1 MHGILS
7 VSTLH
12 QKYLSHKTVATALF
26 VLVLVAIVVSV
37 YTMNQS
43 NSTATAATTGPED
56 HGPSPLHVGVVFGIV
71 IIGIVLI
78 VTVLLLLC
86 KNIDSTFLQK
96 VQVFRHRTN
105 RGRKKSRSVVNHGTG
120 EKRKVSTSSRT
131 DFQPAVGEQKLSEQN
146 ENQGS
151 FAQHKVAVPDEESR
165 PSLQIE
171 LLPA

>member
-1 MHGILS
+1 
-7 VSTLH
+7 
-12 QKYLSHKTVATALF
+12 
-26 VLVLVAIVVSV
+26 
-37 YTMNQS
+37 MNQS
-43 NSTATAATTGPED
+43 NSTATAATTHVGGPED

-96 VQVFRHRTN
+96 VQVFRRRTN

-146 ENQGS
+146 ENQGN

-165 PSLQIE
+165 ASLQIE